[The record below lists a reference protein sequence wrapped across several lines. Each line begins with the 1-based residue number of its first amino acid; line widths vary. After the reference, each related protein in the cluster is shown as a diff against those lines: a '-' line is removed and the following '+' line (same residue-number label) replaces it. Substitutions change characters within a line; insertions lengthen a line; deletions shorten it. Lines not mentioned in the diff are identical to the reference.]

1 MVKIFD
7 AIVLFTRKAIERM
20 KTEPNDIQSRH
31 NFLRSAQRACGAAVD
46 AIDFE
51 LGGELAQ
58 SNAALYQFW
67 YRQLVEANMKG
78 DVALA
83 EGVLPQMVMI
93 RDAWAEAV
101 RRYLNQHGIA
111 LNRIGTISYGPDSPV
126 GDNHTREGR
135 QANRRVVLIVL
146 S

>member
-1 MVKIFD
+1 LEASIATASKEDLMVKIFD

-20 KTEPNDIQSRH
+20 RTEPSDIQGRH
-31 NFLRSAQRACGAAVD
+31 NLLRTAQRACGAAID

-67 YRQLVEANMKG
+67 YRELVMANVEG
-78 DVALA
+78 DVSRA

-93 RDAWAEAV
+93 RNAWAEAV
-101 RRYLNQHGIA
+101 RRYKI
-111 LNRIGTISYGPDSPV
+111 
-126 GDNHTREGR
+126 EF
-135 QANRRVVLIVL
+135 ANAEPRKDVAVV
-146 S
+146 

>member
-1 MVKIFD
+1 LEASIATASKEDLMVKIFD

-20 KTEPNDIQSRH
+20 RTEPSDIQGRH
-31 NFLRSAQRACGAAVD
+31 NLLRTAQRACGAAID

-67 YRQLVEANMKG
+67 YRELVMANVEG
-78 DVALA
+78 DVARA

-93 RDAWAEAV
+93 RNAWAEAV
-101 RRYLNQHGIA
+101 RRYKI
-111 LNRIGTISYGPDSPV
+111 
-126 GDNHTREGR
+126 EF
-135 QANRRVVLIVL
+135 ANAEPRKDVAVV
-146 S
+146 

>member
-1 MVKIFD
+1 MKYLEASISTASKEDLMVKIFD
-7 AIVLFTRKAIERM
+7 AIVLFTRKAVERM
-20 KTEPNDIQSRH
+20 KTEPSDIQSRH
-31 NFLRSAQRACGAAVD
+31 NYLRSAQRACAAAVD
-46 AIDFE
+46 AIDFD

-93 RDAWAEAV
+93 RNAWAEAV
-101 RRYLNQHGIA
+101 RQYKMEFA
-111 LNRIGTISYGPDSPV
+111 ADEP
-126 GDNHTREGR
+126 R
-135 QANRRVVLIVL
+135 QDVAVV
-146 S
+146 